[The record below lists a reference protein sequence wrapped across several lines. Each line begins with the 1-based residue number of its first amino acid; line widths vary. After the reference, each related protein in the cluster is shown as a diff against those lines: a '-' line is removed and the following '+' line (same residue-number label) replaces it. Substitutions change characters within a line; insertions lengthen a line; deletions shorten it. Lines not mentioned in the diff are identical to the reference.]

1 MASISE
7 LNIRLGI
14 QYQAL
19 DKGLEKVERRLLRSG
34 RRLSQLGDQ
43 WSLAVSLPLAAA
55 GAAAVRSAA
64 KIESLELALQSQ
76 LGSAAAARKELELL
90 RKEAEKPGLGLEQA
104 VRGSVSL
111 QAVGF
116 AAAESR
122 TILSEFGNALALA
135 GKGAQE
141 LDGVVLAL
149 TQIRAKGVVSAEEI
163 NQIAERLPQIRTLM
177 QQAFGTAST
186 EAIQKLGITSEQFIN
201 SITKELKTLPR
212 AAGGIRNSL
221 DNFFDAIT
229 LGASKFGKAISTAVD
244 LPGKLQDLATFVS
257 GVADSFSSLDPEVQ
271 KFAVY
276 AGLAVV
282 AAGPLAKVLGA
293 VQTAG
298 AQSIGVLQSLLGGLR
313 SVTGVVLDASRSFD
327 RLKLSLGVIGLVV
340 GIGAAVYALSQRFDA
355 AKYAAD
361 QFADAQKTIINQTS
375 QEIAKINQS
384 FDALKRE
391 GQSRLEKGRIIDE
404 LIKQY
409 PSYLRGINLETASV
423 EELTRV
429 QKGLN
434 EQILR
439 GVAERQKAQAV
450 NNLYEKQAQILLRIQ
465 QLREGAD
472 QTVSEATLVNTGDVL
487 RAGGIA
493 EAVIV
498 KLQQQADELGRQV
511 TVTAGQFDRAFGTMA
526 RSIDPALEAEYAARD
541 AYYASREAVEATAT
555 TNAKALENAKKRAE
569 LYREVIS
576 DIANVSARQDLLGSE
591 KIVEQASAIEKGINR
606 LLDAGFKPASR
617 EVQGLKDQLEG
628 LFNSVK
634 VPELPEIPTLPTRQ
648 DIPQL
653 GALGGA
659 TDVSPVR
666 AALDAAVQAV
676 KPGTSPFEEFTAGAI
691 SFDEAFSK
699 LSENIVENGSV
710 MQTALLSIADAA
722 TAFAQSGNASIGGFV
737 NSLVDGAKKAV
748 GAYIRIGVASIV
760 AKSLTRAA
768 LNPFA
773 ALALGGIAGAA
784 AQALFN
790 RLLSSVKIPAFARG
804 TNYAPG
810 GLALVGEKGP
820 ELLNMRQGSQVIPNN
835 KLDGLIGNNKVQVG
849 GVFRI
854 VGSDL
859 LVVLEE
865 AQRQSGRIRG
875 F

>member
-1 MASISE
+1 
-7 LNIRLGI
+7 
-14 QYQAL
+14 
-19 DKGLEKVERRLLRSG
+19 
-34 RRLSQLGDQ
+34 
-43 WSLAVSLPLAAA
+43 
-55 GAAAVRSAA
+55 
-64 KIESLELALQSQ
+64 
-76 LGSAAAARKELELL
+76 
-90 RKEAEKPGLGLEQA
+90 
-104 VRGSVSL
+104 
-111 QAVGF
+111 
-116 AAAESR
+116 
-122 TILSEFGNALALA
+122 
-135 GKGAQE
+135 
-141 LDGVVLAL
+141 
-149 TQIRAKGVVSAEEI
+149 
-163 NQIAERLPQIRTLM
+163 
-177 QQAFGTAST
+177 
-186 EAIQKLGITSEQFIN
+186 
-201 SITKELKTLPR
+201 ELKTLPR

-293 VQTAG
+293 VQFAG
-298 AQSIGVLQSLLGGLR
+298 AQFIGVLQSIAGGFK
-313 SVTGVVLDASRSFD
+313 STVSGAISAYTWFS
-327 RLKLSLGVIGLVV
+327 KLNTVMKFTA
-340 GIGAAVYALSQRFDA
+340 IGAAIAVVTALYFAFDKLTTSTSATVEVMRKAADA
-355 AKYAAD
+355 AAEERAKTSVLIDVLND
-361 QFADAQKTIINQTS
+361 QNATYREKQG
-375 QEIAKINQS
+375 
-384 FDALKRE
+384 ALKRLQDIAPE
-391 GQSRLEKGRIIDE
+391 YFKDLSIEKSSIEQLNTAYDAYIDSILRAARAKAAEEKLIALDKEALALQEKRSRLVQGLGDDRRPAAGLGVTSQFETQALNTRRE
-404 LIKQY
+404 LIAK
-409 PSYLRGINLETASV
+409 T
-423 EELTRV
+423 
-429 QKGLN
+429 N
-434 EQILR
+434 EQIEANKKEMES
-439 GVAERQKAQAV
+439 VKALIKANTDFGKTV
-450 NNLYEKQAQILLRIQ
+450 DDN
-465 QLREGAD
+465 
-472 QTVSEATLVNTGDVL
+472 TVSIDNNNRNLGEA
-487 RAGGIA
+487 
-493 EAVIV
+493 
-498 KLQQQADELGRQV
+498 Q
-511 TVTAGQFDRAFGTMA
+511 
-526 RSIDPALEAEYAARD
+526 
-541 AYYASREAVEATAT
+541 
-555 TNAKALENAKKRAE
+555 KRAE

-576 DIANVSARQDLLGSE
+576 DIANVSARQDLLGAE

-606 LLDAGFKPASR
+606 LLDAGFKPASK

-676 KPGTSPFEEFTAGAI
+676 KPGASPFEEFTAGAI

-865 AQRQSGRIRG
+865 AQRQT
-875 F
+875 

>member
-212 AAGGIRNSL
+212 AAGGIKNSL

-293 VQTAG
+293 VQFAG
-298 AQSIGVLQSLLGGLR
+298 AQFIGVLQSIAGGFK
-313 SVTGVVLDASRSFD
+313 STVSGAISAYTWFS
-327 RLKLSLGVIGLVV
+327 KLNTVMKFTA
-340 GIGAAVYALSQRFDA
+340 IGAAIAVVTALYFAFDKLTTSTSATVEVMRKAADA
-355 AKYAAD
+355 AAEERAKTSVLIDVLND
-361 QFADAQKTIINQTS
+361 QNATYREKQG
-375 QEIAKINQS
+375 
-384 FDALKRE
+384 ALKRLQDIAPE
-391 GQSRLEKGRIIDE
+391 YFKDLSVEKSSIEQLNTAYDAYIESILRAARAKAAEEKLIALDKEALALQEKRSRLVQGLGDDRRPAAGLGVTSQFETQALNTRRE
-404 LIKQY
+404 LIAK
-409 PSYLRGINLETASV
+409 A
-423 EELTRV
+423 
-429 QKGLN
+429 N
-434 EQILR
+434 EQI
-439 GVAERQKAQAV
+439 
-450 NNLYEKQAQILLRIQ
+450 
-465 QLREGAD
+465 
-472 QTVSEATLVNTGDVL
+472 EANKKEMESV
-487 RAGGIA
+487 
-493 EAVIV
+493 
-498 KLQQQADELGRQV
+498 
-511 TVTAGQFDRAFGTMA
+511 
-526 RSIDPALEAEYAARD
+526 
-541 AYYASREAVEATAT
+541 
-555 TNAKALENAKKRAE
+555 KALIKANTDLNVVTDNDKDKDRNLEEAKKRAE

-606 LLDAGFKPASR
+606 LLDAGLKPASK
-617 EVQGLKDQLEG
+617 EVQGLKKDLQG
-628 LFNSVK
+628 LFAGVDT
-634 VPELPEIPTLPTRQ
+634 PALAPLPTLPTP
-648 DIPQL
+648 DNVVEL
-653 GALGGA
+653 GFIGGA
-659 TDVSPVR
+659 TPDNAVKE
-666 AALDAAVQAV
+666 ALDAVVKAV
-676 KPGTSPFEEFTAGAI
+676 PPFKTAGDQIAEI
-691 SFDEAFSK
+691 NGQIIKGTVDIAAGYKQIAE
-699 LSENIVENGSV
+699 IMQENGPLMAS
-710 MQTALLSIADAA
+710 ALAGAA
-722 TAFAQSGNASIGGFV
+722 SAMVSLAASGES
-737 NSLVDGAKKAV
+737 S
-748 GAYIRIGVASIV
+748 
-760 AKSLTRAA
+760 
-768 LNPFA
+768 FA
-773 ALALGGIAGAA
+773 ALGKAALKGAADVVRSSIMASVAKFIEDSFAKFGIFGVIAGAA
-784 AQALFN
+784 ASAVVGGLFN
-790 RLLSSVKIPAFARG
+790 KAIKAVKIPAFASG

-865 AQRQSGRIRG
+865 AQRQTSRVRG